1 MPDAGLDTGSTGVAS
16 FFVCTGVTFFRVFFT
31 SVAIASE
38 AGALT
43 AEAAGFVAGADG
55 EVFAAVVLRARFG
68 AGVAAGSA
76 FGAFPVG
83 FATFFS
89 FAGVA
94 GEGDAVS
101 RAFFGARV
109 VLPAVFVFA
118 RVRLAVGSE
127 AVSGDRCCC
136 SLSTEVIVSN
146 FHT

>member
-1 MPDAGLDTGSTGVAS
+1 M
-16 FFVCTGVTFFRVFFT
+16 T
-31 SVAIASE
+31 SE
-38 AGALT
+38 TGALA
-43 AEAAGFVAGADG
+43 AEAAGFVAGAGG
-55 EVFAAVVLRARFG
+55 ETLGAVVLRARFG

-83 FATFFS
+83 FAAFFS
-89 FAGVA
+89 LTGAA
-94 GEGDAVS
+94 GEDDAVS

>member
-1 MPDAGLDTGSTGVAS
+1 MDTGGTGSTS
-16 FFVCTGVTFFRVFFT
+16 FFVCTGVAFFRVFFA
-31 SVAIASE
+31 SVAIAPE
-38 AGALT
+38 AGTFTA
-43 AEAAGFVAGADG
+43 AEAAGFIAGAG
-55 EVFAAVVLRARFG
+55 EETLAAVVLRARFG
-68 AGVAAGSA
+68 AGVAAGST
-76 FGAFPVG
+76 FGAFPIG
-83 FATFFS
+83 FAAFFS

-94 GEGDAVS
+94 EEAAVS
-101 RAFFGARV
+101 RAFLGARV

>member
-1 MPDAGLDTGSTGVAS
+1 MPDAGLDAGSTGVVS
-16 FFVCTGVTFFRVFFT
+16 FFVCTGVAFFRVFFT
-31 SVAIASE
+31 STAIGSE

-43 AEAAGFVAGADG
+43 AEAAVFVTGADR
-55 EVFAAVVLRARFG
+55 EVFAAVVLRARFST
-68 AGVAAGSA
+68 GVAAGSA

-83 FATFFS
+83 FAVFFS
-89 FAGVA
+89 FVGVA

-101 RAFFGARV
+101 RAFLGARV
-109 VLPAVFVFA
+109 VLSAVFVFA
-118 RVRLAVGSE
+118 RVRLAVGSK